1 MHNQISSFLFVWG
14 YYMWEVGCG
23 VGVADADAD
32 AAETYH
38 RKRNKKKHQIPGPR
52 LYWNDMCEMFLFND
66 VKK

>member
-32 AAETYH
+32 ADAAETYH

-52 LYWNDMCEMFLFND
+52 LY
-66 VKK
+66 

>member
-23 VGVADADAD
+23 VGVADADA
-32 AAETYH
+32 AETYH

-52 LYWNDMCEMFLFND
+52 LY
-66 VKK
+66 